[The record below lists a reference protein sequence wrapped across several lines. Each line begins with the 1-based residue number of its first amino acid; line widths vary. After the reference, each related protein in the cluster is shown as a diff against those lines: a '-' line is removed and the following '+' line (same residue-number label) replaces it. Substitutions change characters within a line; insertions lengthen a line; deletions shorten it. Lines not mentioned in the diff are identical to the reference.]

1 MSKRFPRALPRRPVT
16 LPLRWRL
23 VLVSV
28 AVLAL
33 ILSVYGAALYKQVE
47 GALIDT
53 TANGLRTSARPS
65 IIQYNRA
72 FTARSATPAAGVSGT
87 PEVAAPAVLA
97 ATPGSNEERALA
109 DLARTLTGRTIAAR
123 TIDITG
129 NTIGDGPALASMG
142 EVTAPLLDAEIY
154 REVAALKEE
163 RHWRMETSSG
173 PVLIELLPLVPS
185 GGDQSAIG
193 VLQLS
198 TTLRNGDALLE
209 SLRNQLLIGSV
220 LAFIATVI
228 LTLPLVRSVL
238 RPLRRM
244 AATSRAIT
252 GGDLGQRVK
261 VPEGGDALAE
271 LAVAFNDMVGKLDGS
286 LVTQRRF
293 IADASHELRTPLTA
307 LGNGV
312 EMLQMGVDRRD
323 PEARAKL
330 LRLMSG
336 EIARMGR
343 LVDDLLTLSALD
355 RDPLRAIAHTPVELT
370 ALIAQVVDETRLLAP
385 ELQVEL
391 ALADQR
397 PLAIRGDSDRIRQAL
412 LNLCANARAHTP
424 TGGSITIALAQG
436 DDDAIVTVT
445 DTGSGIPEE
454 ALSRVWDRFFRVD
467 PSRERRGGGV
477 GLGLAIVR
485 GIVEAHGG
493 MVTITSTIGV
503 GTAVRM
509 TFPIVPTTPRR
520 APSDEGPSMLVEH
533 RSSEAVHTASRSEG

>member
-1 MSKRFPRALPRRPVT
+1 MSRRFPFALPRRPST

-33 ILSVYGAALYKQVE
+33 ILGVYGAALYKQVE
-47 GALIDT
+47 GTLIDT
-53 TANGLRTSARPS
+53 TASGLRTSARPS

-72 FTARSATPAAGVSGT
+72 FAARRATPTAGGGT

-97 ATPGSNEERALA
+97 ATPGTVEERSLS
-109 DLARTLTGRTIAAR
+109 DLARALTGRTIAAR

-129 NTIGDGPALASMG
+129 TTIGDGPALASMG
-142 EVTAPLLDAEIY
+142 EISAPLLGADVY

-163 RHWRMETSSG
+163 RHWRMETASG
-173 PVLIELLPLVPS
+173 PVLIELIPLVPG
-185 GGDQSAIG
+185 GGDQPAIG

-198 TTLRNGDALLE
+198 TTLRTGDALLE

-220 LAFIATVI
+220 LAFVATIV
-228 LTLPLVRSVL
+228 LTLPLVRGVL

-252 GGDLGQRVK
+252 GGDLGQRVR

-271 LAVAFNDMVGKLDGS
+271 LAVAFNDMVGKLDGA
-286 LVTQRRF
+286 LATQRRF

-355 RDPLRAIAHTPVELT
+355 RDPLRAIAHTPVDLT
-370 ALIAQVVDETRLLAP
+370 ALVAQVVDETRLLAP
-385 ELQVEL
+385 DLQIELGL
-391 ALADQR
+391 ASQR
-397 PLAIRGDSDRIRQAL
+397 PLIIRGDSDRIRQAL

-424 TGGSITIALAQG
+424 AGGTLTIALAQG
-436 DDDAIVTVT
+436 DDEAIVSVT
-445 DTGSGIPEE
+445 DTGGGIPEA

-485 GIVEAHGG
+485 AIVEAHGG
-493 MVTITSTIGV
+493 AVSITSTVGIGTV
-503 GTAVRM
+503 VKMA
-509 TFPIVPTTPRR
+509 FPIVPATTKR
-520 APSDEGPSMLVEH
+520 APSDEEPDMSALPRGREGLPT
-533 RSSEAVHTASRSEG
+533 TARPDS

>member
-1 MSKRFPRALPRRPVT
+1 MSKRFPFALPRRPSM

-23 VLVSV
+23 VLVLV

-53 TANGLRTSARPS
+53 TASGLRTSARPS

-72 FTARSATPAAGVSGT
+72 FAARSATPVAGASGT

-97 ATPGSNEERALA
+97 ATPGTVEEHSLS
-109 DLARTLTGRTIAAR
+109 DLARALTGRTIAAR

-129 NTIGDGPALASMG
+129 TTIGDGPVLASMG
-142 EVTAPLLDAEIY
+142 EVTAPLLDADIY

-163 RHWRMETSSG
+163 RHWRMETASG
-173 PVLIELLPLVPS
+173 PVLIDLIPLVPG

-220 LAFIATVI
+220 LAFIATI
-228 LTLPLVRSVL
+228 ALTLPLVRGVL
-238 RPLRRM
+238 SPLRRM

-252 GGDLGQRVK
+252 GGDLGQRVR

-271 LAVAFNDMVGKLDGS
+271 LAIAFNAMVGKLDGA
-286 LVTQRRF
+286 LATQRRF

-312 EMLQMGVDRRD
+312 EMLQMGVDQRD

-355 RDPLRAIAHTPVELT
+355 RDPLRVIAHTPVDLT
-370 ALIAQVVDETRLLAP
+370 TLIAQVVDETRLLAP
-385 ELQVEL
+385 DLRVEL
-391 ALADQR
+391 SLASQGA
-397 PLAIRGDSDRIRQAL
+397 LAIRGDSDRIRQAL

-424 TGGSITIALAQG
+424 QGGSITIALAQG
-436 DDDAIVTVT
+436 DDDAIVSVT

-485 GIVEAHGG
+485 AIVEAHGG
-493 MVTITSTIGV
+493 TVTITSTVGV
-503 GTAVRM
+503 GTVVKM
-509 TFPIVPTTPRR
+509 TFPLVPTTTR
-520 APSDEGPSMLVEH
+520 APIDEEANMLAAPRQREVFPTTARSDG
-533 RSSEAVHTASRSEG
+533 

>member
-1 MSKRFPRALPRRPVT
+1 MSKRFPFTLPRRPST

-28 AVLAL
+28 TVLAL

-53 TANGLRTSARPS
+53 TASSLRTSARPAVL
-65 IIQYNRA
+65 QYVRA
-72 FTARSATPAAGVSGT
+72 VGTRNATPVAGVTGT
-87 PEVAAPAVLA
+87 PEIAAPAVLA
-97 ATPGSNEERALA
+97 ATPGSVEERSLT
-109 DLARTLTGRTIAAR
+109 DLARILTTRTIAAR

-142 EVTAPLLDAEIY
+142 EVSAPLLDGDIY

-163 RHWRMETSSG
+163 RHWRMETANG
-173 PVLIELLPLVPS
+173 PVLMELLPLVP
-185 GGDQSAIG
+185 GGTDQPAIG

-220 LAFIATVI
+220 LAFIATIV
-228 LTLPLVRSVL
+228 LTLPLVRGVL

-252 GGDLGQRVK
+252 GGDLGQRVR

-271 LAVAFNDMVGKLDGS
+271 LAVAFNDMVGKLDGA

-355 RDPLRAIAHTPVELT
+355 RDPLRAIAHTQVDLT
-370 ALIAQVVDETRLLAP
+370 GLVAQVVDETRLLAQD
-385 ELQVEL
+385 LRVEL
-391 ALADQR
+391 SLTSR
-397 PLAIRGDSDRIRQAL
+397 ESLTIRGDSDRIRQAL

-424 TGGSITIALAQG
+424 PDGAITIALAQS
-436 DDDAIVTVT
+436 DDDAVVSVT

-485 GIVEAHGG
+485 AIVEAHGG
-493 MVTITSTIGV
+493 TVVITSTVGV
-503 GTAVRM
+503 GTVVKM
-509 TFPIVPTTPRR
+509 TFPLVPTMPKR
-520 APSDEGPSMLVEH
+520 APIDEEPNTLTAP
-533 RSSEAVHTASRSEG
+533 RQREARPTTSRADD

>member
-1 MSKRFPRALPRRPVT
+1 MSKRFPFTLPRSTST

-28 AVLAL
+28 TVLAL

-53 TANGLRTSARPS
+53 TASGLRTSARPAVL
-65 IIQYNRA
+65 QYVRA
-72 FTARSATPAAGVSGT
+72 VGTRSATPVAGVTGT
-87 PEVAAPAVLA
+87 PEIAAPAVLA
-97 ATPGSNEERALA
+97 ATPGSVEERSLI
-109 DLARTLTGRTIAAR
+109 DLAHTLTTRTIAAR

-142 EVTAPLLDAEIY
+142 EVTAPLLDGDSY

-163 RHWRMETSSG
+163 RHWRMETASG
-173 PVLIELLPLVPS
+173 PVLIELIPLVP
-185 GGDQSAIG
+185 GGTDQPAIG

-220 LAFIATVI
+220 LAFIATIV
-228 LTLPLVRSVL
+228 LTLPLVRGVL

-252 GGDLGQRVK
+252 GGDLGQRVR

-271 LAVAFNDMVGKLDGS
+271 LAVAFNDMVGKLDGA

-355 RDPLRAIAHTPVELT
+355 RDPLRAIAHTQVDLT
-370 ALIAQVVDETRLLAP
+370 GLVAQVVDETRLLAQD
-385 ELQVEL
+385 LRVEL
-391 ALADQR
+391 SLTSQG
-397 PLAIRGDSDRIRQAL
+397 PLTIRGDSDRIRQAL

-424 TGGSITIALAQG
+424 TDGAITIALAQS
-436 DDDAIVTVT
+436 DDDAIVSVT

-485 GIVEAHGG
+485 AIVEAHGG
-493 MVTITSTIGV
+493 TVVITSTVGV
-503 GTAVRM
+503 GTVVKM
-509 TFPIVPTTPRR
+509 TFPLVPTMPKR
-520 APSDEGPSMLVEH
+520 APSDEEPNML
-533 RSSEAVHTASRSEG
+533 TAPRQREVQPTTSHADG

>member
-1 MSKRFPRALPRRPVT
+1 MSRRFPFALPRRPST

-33 ILSVYGAALYKQVE
+33 ILGVYGAALYKQVE
-47 GALIDT
+47 GTLIDT
-53 TANGLRTSARPS
+53 TASGLRTSARPS

-72 FTARSATPAAGVSGT
+72 FAVRRATPTAGGGT

-97 ATPGSNEERALA
+97 ATPGTVEERSLS
-109 DLARTLTGRTIAAR
+109 DLARALTGRTIAAR

-129 NTIGDGPALASMG
+129 TTIGDGPALASMG
-142 EVTAPLLDAEIY
+142 EISAPLLGADIY

-163 RHWRMETSSG
+163 RHWRMETASG
-173 PVLIELLPLVPS
+173 PVLIELIPLVPG
-185 GGDQSAIG
+185 GGDQPAIG

-198 TTLRNGDALLE
+198 TTLRTGDALLE
-209 SLRNQLLIGSV
+209 SLRTQLLIGSV
-220 LAFIATVI
+220 LAFVATIV
-228 LTLPLVRSVL
+228 LTLPLVRGVL

-252 GGDLGQRVK
+252 GGDLGQRVR

-271 LAVAFNDMVGKLDGS
+271 LAVAFNDMVGKLDGA
-286 LVTQRRF
+286 LATQRRF

-343 LVDDLLTLSALD
+343 LVDDLLTLSTLD
-355 RDPLRAIAHTPVELT
+355 RDPLRAIAHTPVDLT
-370 ALIAQVVDETRLLAP
+370 ALVAQVVDETRLLAP
-385 ELQVEL
+385 DLQIEL
-391 ALADQR
+391 ALTSQR
-397 PLAIRGDSDRIRQAL
+397 PLIIRGDSDRIRQAL

-424 TGGSITIALAQG
+424 AGGTLIIALAQG
-436 DDDAIVTVT
+436 DDEAIVSVT
-445 DTGSGIPEE
+445 DTGGGIPEA

-485 GIVEAHGG
+485 AIVEAHGG
-493 MVTITSTIGV
+493 AVSITSTVGIGTV
-503 GTAVRM
+503 VKMA
-509 TFPIVPTTPRR
+509 FPIVPATTRR
-520 APSDEGPSMLVEH
+520 APRDEEPDMPTVPRGREGLPT
-533 RSSEAVHTASRSEG
+533 TARPDS